1 MIKKLQKPAAQ
12 ISVITVGTFQSDMY
26 SFCELQYADP
36 YNNIMITAVKKI
48 NRSTAL
54 AVTVTFS
61 NTDFRFQFFRH
72 KRFVQLAHHC
82 QTEYPTYQSFRY
94 PVV

>member
-1 MIKKLQKPAAQ
+1 
-12 ISVITVGTFQSDMY
+12 MY

-36 YNNIMITAVKKI
+36 YNNIMITAVEKI

-94 PVV
+94 PVVWQLVSRRCLPTE